1 MGVPNG
7 SFEEDVDSDVV
18 PDRWSVFFYPGGTG
32 GYDIGKSVH
41 GMKSYSS
48 SIRAGRK
55 IQFLDEIPP

>member
-41 GMKSYSS
+41 GMKSYKFVHPSGKEDPVP
-48 SIRAGRK
+48 R
-55 IQFLDEIPP
+55 